1 MLAQIFR
8 LIMYILALYGFIS
21 IIATIVRRFYRNINL
36 RNSNMRMALIVKNQG
51 EIIEGVVRSIF
62 SGGILESIIQ
72 GDNFY
77 IVDMGS
83 TDKTVEILQR
93 LKNTYHNM
101 EILSEKD
108 KDKIFDDF
116 SEEGTKT

>member
-36 RNSNMRMALIVKNQG
+36 GNSNMRMALIVKNQG

-62 SGGILESIIQ
+62 SGGMLESIIHR
-72 GDNFY
+72 DNFY

-116 SEEGTKT
+116 SED